1 MKKNKPCIS
10 IKVVTKDGKVKSIS
24 SRKRGR
30 INRFIEAN
38 NFKDCVAKVSVKYGP
53 GMFNQGTYKTKDN
66 LVYALK
72 TFLDPGL

>member
-1 MKKNKPCIS
+1 MKKNKPRIS
-10 IKVVTKDGKVKSIS
+10 MKVVAKDGKVKSIS

-38 NFKDCVAKVSVKYGP
+38 YSENCVVKVSVKYSP
-53 GMFNQGTYKTKDN
+53 ETFNQGIYKTKGD

-72 TFLDPGL
+72 TFLEPGL